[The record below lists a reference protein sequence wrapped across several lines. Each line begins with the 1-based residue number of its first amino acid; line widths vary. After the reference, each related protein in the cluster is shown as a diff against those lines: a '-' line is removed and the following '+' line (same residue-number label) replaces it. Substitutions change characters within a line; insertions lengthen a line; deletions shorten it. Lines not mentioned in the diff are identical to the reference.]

1 MTETQGSTQTRTALQ
16 FDLADAK
23 RQHEWL
29 LERYGVVLD
38 QRNEL
43 LEALRDVRRLLE
55 NDILPRMAAPV
66 DPLGIA
72 HGRVQEAITTI
83 QAAIEKAEV
92 RR

>member
-1 MTETQGSTQTRTALQ
+1 MAVPQTGTANERIGQ
-16 FDLADAK
+16 QAVDLADARK
-23 RQHEWL
+23 TRDAL
-29 LERYGVVLD
+29 R
-38 QRNEL
+38 
-43 LEALRDVRRLLE
+43 EALRDVRRLLE